1 MSNQSRLMV
10 DCSGLNSTSGGNK
23 KSVSVT
29 SRKSETAGGYNA
41 DYQSDDSIL
50 DDRADNS
57 VTKSSGQRR
66 SKSEESLL
74 ERAQGLRQVKESSRS
89 RRSSPLS
96 HSGSVNQHLGR
107 AGAERCSDRCSHSRE
122 RDRSDDPAAGVKSRI
137 PLPVRILPDKEDLSS
152 SGGDSHYMASPE
164 PAHTRDS
171 HLHSYV
177 SSRYSDRYQPSSY
190 VSSYN
195 PSHLYTDYTV
205 YGGYRPTSAKDYTRY
220 NYYSTLNPDP
230 ESFLSGPTSPRWR
243 RRSYDHD
250 SDYLRY
256 QRRTSARTGGLS
268 DYPQPQPAA
277 TSTQPTSALTRS
289 RSRSRVSDSYDG
301 YRTSTTTGAGAAPAS
316 DSPYYTSYNSR
327 PSSSYLY
334 GHSYSNYH
342 EGGLLTDRE
351 SSFVQEDPAGSISMF
366 FLEIRSVL
374 VSTLFLLVRITT
386 STKTTK

>member
-1 MSNQSRLMV
+1 MCSVTAESYNFPSHFSLCPGTHLRSDTDITAKLSTNLCVCPHGLINLMLA
-10 DCSGLNSTSGGNK
+10 GLNSSSGANK

-29 SRKSETAGGYNA
+29 SRKSETGGLYGGEQ
-41 DYQSDDSIL
+41 YQSDDSIL

-57 VTKSSGQRR
+57 LTKSGGGSQRR

-74 ERAQGLRQVKESSRS
+74 ERPDLRLAGVKENSRS

-107 AGAERCSDRCSHSRE
+107 AGAERCSGERCSHARGDSE
-122 RDRSDDPAAGVKSRI
+122 VKSRI
-137 PLPVRILPDKEDLSS
+137 PLPVRTLADKEDLSS
-152 SGGDSHYMASPE
+152 SGGDSHYLASPE
-164 PAHTRDS
+164 PGHPRETP

-220 NYYSTLNPDP
+220 NYYSTLTPDP
-230 ESFLSGPTSPRWR
+230 ESYLSGPTSPRWR

-268 DYPQPQPAA
+268 DYPQPQPST
-277 TSTQPTSALTRS
+277 TSSQPTSALTRS

-301 YRTSTTTGAGAAPAS
+301 YRTSTTTGGSGAAAS
-316 DSPYYTSYNSR
+316 DSAYYTSYNSSR

-342 EGGLLTDRE
+342 EGGCWL
-351 SSFVQEDPAGSISMF
+351 
-366 FLEIRSVL
+366 
-374 VSTLFLLVRITT
+374 
-386 STKTTK
+386 

>member
-1 MSNQSRLMV
+1 MV
-10 DCSGLNSTSGGNK
+10 DCPGLNSSSGGK
-23 KSVSVT
+23 GKSVSVT
-29 SRKSETAGGYNA
+29 SRKSETGGYNA

-50 DDRADNS
+50 EDRADNS

-74 ERAQGLRQVKESSRS
+74 ERAGGVRQIKESSRS

-107 AGAERCSDRCSHSRE
+107 AGDRCGERCSHSRE
-122 RDRSDDPAAGVKSRI
+122 RSEEAGVKSRI

-220 NYYSTLNPDP
+220 NYYSSLAPDP
-230 ESFLSGPTSPRWR
+230 PTSPRWR

-256 QRRTSARTGGLS
+256 QRRTSGRTS
-268 DYPQPQPAA
+268 TITDYPQPQP
-277 TSTQPTSALTRS
+277 STTTTTPTSALTR
-289 RSRSRVSDSYDG
+289 
-301 YRTSTTTGAGAAPAS
+301 
-316 DSPYYTSYNSR
+316 
-327 PSSSYLY
+327 
-334 GHSYSNYH
+334 
-342 EGGLLTDRE
+342 
-351 SSFVQEDPAGSISMF
+351 
-366 FLEIRSVL
+366 
-374 VSTLFLLVRITT
+374 
-386 STKTTK
+386 

>member
-1 MSNQSRLMV
+1 MV

-220 NYYSTLNPDP
+220 NYYSTLTPDP
-230 ESFLSGPTSPRWR
+230 PTSPRWR

-256 QRRTSARTGGLS
+256 QRRTSARNSTIT
-268 DYPQPQPAA
+268 DYPQPQP
-277 TSTQPTSALTRS
+277 STTTTTPTSALTRLGLVSMIDHLIAISRS
-289 RSRSRVSDSYDG
+289 RSRSRVSDSYEG
-301 YRTSTTTGAGAAPAS
+301 YRGGAGGGAGGAG
-316 DSPYYTSYNSR
+316 DSYYSSYNSR
-327 PSSSYLY
+327 PTSSYLY

-342 EGGLLTDRE
+342 EGKHSRYSLLILTWINNSVQSFR
-351 SSFVQEDPAGSISMF
+351 SSDPIS
-366 FLEIRSVL
+366 
-374 VSTLFLLVRITT
+374 LVRGTRTLTILKAACH
-386 STKTTK
+386 S

>member
-1 MSNQSRLMV
+1 M
-10 DCSGLNSTSGGNK
+10 
-23 KSVSVT
+23 SVT
-29 SRKSETAGGYNA
+29 SRKSETGALYGGEQ
-41 DYQSDDSIL
+41 YQSDDSIL
-50 DDRADNS
+50 EDRADNS
-57 VTKSSGQRR
+57 LTKSGGASQRR

-74 ERAQGLRQVKESSRS
+74 ERTDLRLAGVKETSRS

-107 AGAERCSDRCSHSRE
+107 AGATERCSAERCSHA
-122 RDRSDDPAAGVKSRI
+122 RDGRGEPEVKSRI
-137 PLPVRILPDKEDLSS
+137 PLPVRTLTDKEDSVAS

-164 PAHTRDS
+164 PGHNTRDTAAP

-220 NYYSTLNPDP
+220 NYYSSLTPDP

-256 QRRTSARTGGLS
+256 QRRTSARTSGLT
-268 DYPQPQPAA
+268 DYPQPQTST

-301 YRTSTTTGAGAAPAS
+301 YRTSTTTGGSGGAAS

-342 EGGLLTDRE
+342 EGGSPVSPLTENLCLSRRILLWFPHF
-351 SSFVQEDPAGSISMF
+351 SS
-366 FLEIRSVL
+366 
-374 VSTLFLLVRITT
+374 
-386 STKTTK
+386 

>member
-1 MSNQSRLMV
+1 M
-10 DCSGLNSTSGGNK
+10 
-23 KSVSVT
+23 SVT
-29 SRKSETAGGYNA
+29 SRKSESAGYNV

-74 ERAQGLRQVKESSRS
+74 ERAQGVRQVKESSRS

-107 AGAERCSDRCSHSRE
+107 CSHSRE
-122 RDRSDDPAAGVKSRI
+122 RQERPEDPGPGGGKSRI
-137 PLPVRILPDKEDLSS
+137 PLPVRSLADKEDLSS

-164 PAHTRDS
+164 PALTRDS
-171 HLHSYV
+171 THLHSYV

-220 NYYSTLNPDP
+220 NYYSTLAP
-230 ESFLSGPTSPRWR
+230 EPPTSPRWR

-256 QRRTSARTGGLS
+256 QRRTSARAGTALT
-268 DYPQPQPAA
+268 DYPAPQP
-277 TSTQPTSALTRS
+277 STTTTTPTSALTRS
-289 RSRSRVSDSYDG
+289 RSRSRVSEGYEGYRAGAGSGSGAGDSY
-301 YRTSTTTGAGAAPAS
+301 YS
-316 DSPYYTSYNSR
+316 SYNSR

-342 EGGLLTDRE
+342 EGEFRRTQLLH
-351 SSFVQEDPAGSISMF
+351 Q
-366 FLEIRSVL
+366 
-374 VSTLFLLVRITT
+374 
-386 STKTTK
+386 